1 MYIIIVICCTFLCV
15 VRLSFCQKW
24 LWFCIWFST
33 YLGRPC
39 ALPFQAHGSS
49 CRVVDTVFS
58 IGSFEKRVR
67 CVLWHQCVFSSTGV
81 KWYRMEAACEL
92 SVGLHNKPRYF
103 SQLGHTRFSVLL
115 QLTVRWCER
124 YCHACAS
131 GGNPFH
137 VVHLFALDVKNAAP
151 HFTWLWMGMTG
162 PCCWPPFC
170 ILTVVSRLCFTGS
183 FLEGGGKKYASNLK
197 SIFYFLKISKPK

>member
-1 MYIIIVICCTFLCV
+1 MLCHFRHTALVAELLTPCLALAVLRNVQGACC
-15 VRLSFCQKW
+15 
-24 LWFCIWFST
+24 
-33 YLGRPC
+33 
-39 ALPFQAHGSS
+39 
-49 CRVVDTVFS
+49 DM
-58 IGSFEKRVR
+58 
-67 CVLWHQCVFSSTGV
+67 CVFSSTGV
-81 KWYRMEAACEL
+81 KWCRMEAACEL

-103 SQLGHTRFSVLL
+103 SQLGCARFSVLL

-124 YCHACAS
+124 YCHVCAS

-183 FLEGGGKKYASNLK
+183 FLEGGGMAK
-197 SIFYFLKISKPK
+197 SMLQIWRVYFIF